1 MLSGWKQVQNFLP
14 WRWRQQVPPI
24 TTTKTNF
31 WCTFFFIKWPFYLD
45 CLDLKDLQSFGKP
58 YSACPTTRHHAH
70 CLCFRTITEM
80 TVCKFLWRHPIKA
93 YSGKEAWKAI
103 RDRLRRPYYL
113 SRVEHVR
120 KIRDRRQRKDIG
132 KYSFVNKTIKNWSQL
147 PAEVLGTFPCKPKI
161 FRHRVRKANI
171 NRGEMEGIEV
181 RWKSSKSA
189 GKWSEVKW
197 GEMER

>member
-1 MLSGWKQVQNFLP
+1 MFGSKQRRTDKCVTP
-14 WRWRQQVPPI
+14 STKESCPI
-24 TTTKTNF
+24 Y
-31 WCTFFFIKWPFYLD
+31 WSYEELWPGNL
-45 CLDLKDLQSFGKP
+45 G
-58 YSACPTTRHHAH
+58 SA
-70 CLCFRTITEM
+70 RTI
-80 TVCKFLWRHPIKA
+80 VLLCALYKA
-93 YSGKEAWKAI
+93 YSGERASKAVSY
-103 RDRLRRPYYL
+103 RLQRAYYL

-132 KYSFVNKTIKNWSQL
+132 KYYFVNKTSQL